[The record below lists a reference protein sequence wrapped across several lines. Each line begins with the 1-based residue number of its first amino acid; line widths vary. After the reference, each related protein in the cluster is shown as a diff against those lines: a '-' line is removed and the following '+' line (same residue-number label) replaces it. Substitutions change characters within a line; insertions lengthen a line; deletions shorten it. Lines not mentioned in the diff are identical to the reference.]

1 MRGADWQ
8 SGLSLRP
15 VPNVMALDF
24 WLIHIEKAFVI
35 KIQGMKY
42 EDKWLKVLILIVGG
56 ANRIR
61 KLLYVEKT
69 NE

>member
-42 EDKWLKVLILIVGG
+42 EDK
-56 ANRIR
+56 
-61 KLLYVEKT
+61 
-69 NE
+69 